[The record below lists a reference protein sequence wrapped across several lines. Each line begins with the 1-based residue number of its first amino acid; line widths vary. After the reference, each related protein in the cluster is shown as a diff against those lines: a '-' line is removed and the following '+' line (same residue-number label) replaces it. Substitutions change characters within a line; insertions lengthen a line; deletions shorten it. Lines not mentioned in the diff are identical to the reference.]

1 MKEYIMLK
9 DLAGHLH
16 LNKGDNVYV
25 TSDVKQLLYDCIQH
39 EDDTDLNILIDG
51 IIDIIG
57 PDATLVFPTFNWAFC
72 KGEP

>member
-39 EDDTDLNILIDG
+39 EDGFSVITIDLEI
-51 IIDIIG
+51 
-57 PDATLVFPTFNWAFC
+57 PCFRP
-72 KGEP
+72 